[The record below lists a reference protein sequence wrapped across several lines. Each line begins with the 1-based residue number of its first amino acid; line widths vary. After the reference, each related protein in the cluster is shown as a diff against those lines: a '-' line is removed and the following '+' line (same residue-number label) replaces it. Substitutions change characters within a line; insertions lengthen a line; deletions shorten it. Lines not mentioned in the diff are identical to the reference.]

1 MTPTSHHHRTHSAS
15 RRGTLLPAIA
25 FALLVVGGAL
35 ALVLNA
41 LWKDAASVELRTA
54 AEAAALAAAAEY
66 LDDAH
71 LAAVVNTEILMQGAR
86 LRAAEVASA
95 NRVAGQP
102 LVLNP
107 EPLGDVIFGTRLFQ
121 PQSVESVFLE
131 STENPELTPDVVEVR
146 ATLMRSGGNPLRLFL
161 PGVTGH
167 PVAEAFALVQVA
179 FDNKIEFFRPTPGT
193 TVPCL
198 PMGILARDPMDKRT
212 DTWAVNIEQRQG
224 GDAFRFDEETR
235 EVLPEPDGIP
245 EIVLRSVPLNGIGL
259 EGNVQMLDFR
269 NDLRDKQ
276 LTAQIAGGLNQE
288 ALAEWGGSLP
298 AVEAF
303 DITASGNLTDPLQT
317 ALENL
322 IGQQRLC
329 LLYEPLQG
337 LSIPSWSQVRCVGV
351 VAIRILSVQPD
362 GNETATL
369 IVQPTIMSTRTAH
382 LTQFSH
388 LLQADSDAQNY
399 SASSQA
405 AEAEEDLFPGNR
417 YVYKIFINR

>member
-1 MTPTSHHHRTHSAS
+1 MQPAR

-35 ALVLNA
+35 ALVLNG

-66 LDDAH
+66 LNDAQ
-71 LAAVVNTEILMQGAR
+71 LAAVSNNEILMQGAR
-86 LRAAEVASA
+86 LRAAEVAFA

-102 LVLNP
+102 VVLNP
-107 EPLGDVIFGTRLFQ
+107 EPLGDVIFGRRLFQ
-121 PQSVESVFLE
+121 PESVESVFLE
-131 STENPELTPDVVEVR
+131 ATENPELTPDVVEVR
-146 ATLMRSGGNPLRLFL
+146 ATLMKARGNPLRLFF
-161 PGVTGH
+161 PGVTGQ
-167 PVAEAFALVQVA
+167 PVAEAFTLVQAA
-179 FDNKIEFFRPTPGT
+179 FDNQIEFFRPTSGT
-193 TVPCL
+193 PVPCL
-198 PMGILARDPMDKRT
+198 PLGILARDPMDQRT
-212 DTWAVNIEQRQG
+212 DTWEVNIEQRQG

-269 NDLRDKQ
+269 NDLRDEQ
-276 LTAQIAGGLNQE
+276 LAEQIARGLDRE
-288 ALAEWGGSLP
+288 ALLEWEGSLP
-298 AVEAF
+298 AVSAF
-303 DITASGNLTDPLQT
+303 DITASANLPEPLQM

-337 LSIPSWSQVRCVGV
+337 LSVPSWSQVRCVGV
-351 VAIRILSVQPD
+351 VAIRILSVQPET
-362 GNETATL
+362 NETATL
-369 IVQPTIMSTRTAH
+369 IVQPTIMSTSTAH
-382 LTQFSH
+382 LKRFSR
-388 LLQADSDAQNY
+388 LLQADPASQNF
-399 SASSQA
+399 SANDQS
-405 AEAEEDLFPGNR
+405 EEDEDLFPGNR